1 MMRTTSLQS
10 GFRTLTLLGAFALM
24 LLITIFPRALAT
36 EDGGPIGHGVL
47 MLIMWGLSA
56 GFVYG
61 VGFIPHNRVLRVALG
76 PWMAWAGFI
85 VSLAYYL
92 RYFLP

>member
-1 MMRTTSLQS
+1 MASTLAGAGR
-10 GFRTLTLLGAFALM
+10 GFTLATAFVLM
-24 LLITIFPRALAT
+24 LLITIYPRALAA

-61 VGFIPHNRVLRVALG
+61 VGFVPVNRLLRVALG
-76 PWMAWAGFI
+76 PWVAWAGFALG
-85 VSLAYYL
+85 LAYYL
-92 RYFLP
+92 RFFLE